1 MSEYFFLDG
10 VVCNAAPDKR
20 TSEKAP
26 APAPAAIRNT
36 TSPCCVDSRSSI
48 SPDGRPTLP
57 LELLIEI
64 IEQLAVPQARSSFT
78 LDKMSFK
85 TLVSLALLNQT
96 FNAWVTPILYRRIRL
111 VTPDAI
117 RSTVKTYFD
126 ANRLCLRDGSYQP
139 PREQH
144 QPQKTTSGSTQPAE
158 REHWIDPKAQI
169 SSDSMVGPSTK
180 IAERTSIK
188 KSVIGSH
195 CVIGRNL
202 RIFGCVLIDHVVV
215 KDGSAARE
223 ILFRQV

>member
-117 RSTVKTYFD
+117 RSSRTTIQYRQDIFRRKSTV
-126 ANRLCLRDGSYQP
+126 S
-139 PREQH
+139 PRRFVS
-144 QPQKTTSGSTQPAE
+144 TTSRATPASE
-158 REHWIDPKAQI
+158 NDVWLNA
-169 SSDSMVGPSTK
+169 
-180 IAERTSIK
+180 TSRA
-188 KSVIGSH
+188 GA
-195 CVIGRNL
+195 L
-202 RIFGCVLIDHVVV
+202 D
-215 KDGSAARE
+215 
-223 ILFRQV
+223 